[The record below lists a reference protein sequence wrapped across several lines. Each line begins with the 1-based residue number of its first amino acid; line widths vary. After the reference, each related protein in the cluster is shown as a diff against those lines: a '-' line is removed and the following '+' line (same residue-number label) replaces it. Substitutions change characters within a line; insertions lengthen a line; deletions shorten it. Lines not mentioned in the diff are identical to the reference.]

1 VANAGRTGGTDAA
14 DVALALYKSLR
25 ANGST
30 VPEEAEAELGLSN
43 SEAETGWSE
52 LQELGLIRPGQQ
64 PKEVSSVEP
73 DTALIEL
80 LARQREALTVQRDEL
95 SSIVRAAESLMERYR
110 PAVMRETAEIEVE
123 LVSFD
128 NRRRHNFIHDFG
140 VSVTTSVGSMHPG
153 PLPPSEVLANSLAE
167 DSAMIARGVRVRS
180 IYGQSINSSPRQRK
194 YFSDLVDVGVEVRL
208 ASHVPFDLL
217 IADTHTALFP
227 ANPEDLA
234 GPAVIVRG
242 PALVRSYLALYEDCW
257 LRSVP
262 HVERSVAEPDTEGE
276 LTEQHRTTMR
286 LLANGL
292 TDERIARKLGVS
304 LRTVSRLV
312 SEIMRYLQA
321 DSRFQAGVLAV
332 THGLI

>member
-1 VANAGRTGGTDAA
+1 VASAVRSGGADAA
-14 DVALALYKSLR
+14 DVALALYQSLR

-30 VPEEAEAELGLSN
+30 VPEEAEAGLGLTN
-43 SEAETGWSE
+43 TEAKAGWSE
-52 LQELGLIRPGQQ
+52 LQELGLIRPGRL
-64 PKEVSSVEP
+64 PEEVASVEP

-80 LARQREALTVQRDEL
+80 LGRQREALRAQRDEL
-95 SSIVRAAESLMERYR
+95 SAIVQAAESLMERYR

-123 LVSFD
+123 LVTRD
-128 NRRRHNFIHDFG
+128 NRRRQFVHDFG
-140 VSVTTSVGSMHPG
+140 ASVTETVGSMHPG
-153 PLPPSEVLANSLAE
+153 PLPPSEILATALAE
-167 DSAMIARGVRVRS
+167 DAALVARGVRVRA
-180 IYGQSINSSPRQRK
+180 IYGQSINSAPRQRK
-194 YFSDLVDVGVEVRL
+194 YLSDLVATGVEVRL
-208 ASHVPFDLL
+208 VPQVPFDLL
-217 IADTHTALFP
+217 IADSHSALVL
-227 ANPEDLA
+227 ANPEDTA

-242 PALVRSYLALYEDCW
+242 PALVRSYVALYEDCW

-262 HVERSVAEPDTEGE
+262 FSAKAAGSFDAGSE
-276 LTEQHRTTMR
+276 LTEQHRTTLR

-321 DSRFQAGVLAV
+321 DSRFQAGVLAS